1 MRQIAYREVLSF
13 KRHGKSVVH
22 FIARIESI
30 AAGLNQQFSTS
41 AAGPLGHAEVRG
53 IARSVSRF
61 CWREFSPGRFAEI
74 QRYRTQ
80 ARTRRHLAIVEAI
93 KNGSA

>member
-1 MRQIAYREVLSF
+1 MLAF
-13 KRHGKSVVH
+13 KRQDKSAAQ
-22 FIARIESI
+22 FRTRIEDI
-30 AAGLNQQFSTS
+30 AAGLNLQFSTS
-41 AAGPLGHAEVRG
+41 AAGPLGHAEVRS

-61 CWREFSPGRFAEI
+61 CWREFSPERFAHI
-74 QRYRTQ
+74 QRRRTQ